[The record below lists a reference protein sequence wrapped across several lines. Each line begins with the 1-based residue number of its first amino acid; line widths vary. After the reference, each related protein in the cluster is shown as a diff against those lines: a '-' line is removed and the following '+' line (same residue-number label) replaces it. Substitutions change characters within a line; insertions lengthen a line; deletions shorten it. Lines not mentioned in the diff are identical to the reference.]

1 MEKETRGERKRKWEG
16 NRRKEGEGREI
27 LKGKQE

>member
-1 MEKETRGERKRKWEG
+1 MEKETRGKRKGKQEG
-16 NRRKEGEGREI
+16 SRRKDGEGREI